1 MYLDYLKIT
10 SEIDNDQILIRYVKF
25 QSGLNLISDITDI
38 KNKTTTGNNI
48 GKSTLLELI
57 DICLGANDIDKIYS
71 DKKTNGINKKVKEF
85 LDNKK
90 VFVELSININDS
102 ENINIKRSLY
112 NNGKEIYFNHL
123 KIDKLKDLKSLL
135 NKYIFTNKF
144 DKPSLRDLI
153 PFFLR
158 KEEDALKPPLDI
170 FMDKTDNEKKY
181 QILVFLFGWS
191 NIELLSKLHNL
202 KMKDKKLKNDLK
214 VLKKRLD
221 DPNKI
226 ETLLKTINE
235 SIEEYKKQLKNLN
248 FSDNLMEAL
257 NKKNTIDISFINLQN
272 KKLNLE
278 YNINKHKESLES
290 LENNIS
296 QITREEL
303 KFLYKESK
311 YYLSNLNKDFEK
323 LIQFHNE
330 AISNEKKFIENNLNK
345 LTKELLEINKEL
357 EKIISE
363 KIEIETINDILNI
376 ENKINELEVQKGKYL
391 NEQEKWKTIDKESV
405 EIKKE
410 KEKIEDSIKESEKEL
425 KNNLDFFNTIYKEN
439 QLSLNTNRL
448 DLLVISYDEK
458 KGVDIISTDGKK
470 GTGAKMKDTLVFNIS
485 YAQFLNKCNINF
497 PTFFI
502 FDCSELIHENTREI
516 IFSELV
522 NKNNIQLILPVLT
535 SSLPEDIKNKINEY
549 SILRLSENEKLFKIE
564 IIEKIYP
571 MIAEGISFA
580 KEYDYA
586 NAKSKFEEVLLIDP
600 NRDDVNYYLG
610 LIYLNDHHNFNEK
623 KAKEYFKKALDIN
636 PHNYRALKDLGTYI
650 MANYSIDEG
659 IEYIFDSIKIKP
671 DYKEAYDKLE
681 EIYYKINNSSDEQFK
696 NKYKYILSKI
706 YLLTDIGD
714 KIEINLDIKEY
725 KLNDEII
732 DTKSIPEYDFAIV

>member
-57 DICLGANDIDKIYS
+57 DICLGANGIDRIYS
-71 DKKTNGINKKVKEF
+71 DKKTKGVNKKVKEF

-90 VFVELSININDS
+90 VFVELSININDK
-102 ENINIKRSLY
+102 NINIKRSLY
-112 NNGKEIYFNHL
+112 NNGKEFYVNNL

-135 NKYIFTNKF
+135 NEYIFANNF

-153 PFFLR
+153 PFFIR

-221 DPNKI
+221 APEKI
-226 ETLLKTINE
+226 ETLLKMINE
-235 SIEEYKKQLKNLN
+235 LIEEYKNQLKELN

-257 NKKNTIDISFINLQN
+257 NKKNIVDISFIDLQN

-278 YNINKHKESLES
+278 YNINKHKESLKS

-296 QITREEL
+296 QITKEEL
-303 KFLYKESK
+303 RSLYKESK
-311 YYLSNLNKDFEK
+311 YYISNLNKDFEK
-323 LIQFHNE
+323 LILFHNE
-330 AISNEKKFIENNLNK
+330 AVSNEKKFIENNLNK
-345 LTKELLEINKEL
+345 LNKELLEINKKL

-376 ENKINELEVQKGKYL
+376 ENKINELEVKKGKYL
-391 NEQEKWKTIDKESV
+391 NEQEKWKKIDEESS
-405 EIKKE
+405 EIKE
-410 KEKIEDSIKESEKEL
+410 EEEKIEDSIKECEKEL
-425 KNNLDFFNTIYKEN
+425 KDNLYFFNSFYKEN
-439 QLSLNTNRL
+439 QLFLNTNGL
-448 DLLVISYDEK
+448 DLLAISYDNK

-485 YAQFLNKCNINF
+485 YAQFLNECNINF
-497 PTFFI
+497 PRFFI

-535 SSLPEDIKNKINEY
+535 SSLPEDIKNKVNEY

-571 MIAEGISFA
+571 MIIEGILFA
-580 KEYDYA
+580 KEGDYA

-610 LIYLNDHHNFNEK
+610 LIYVNDHHNFNEE
-623 KAKEYFKKALDIN
+623 KAKEYFEKALAIN
-636 PHNYRALKDLGTYI
+636 PYNYRALKDLGTYI
-650 MANYSIDEG
+650 INNYGTIDEG
-659 IEYIFDSIKIKP
+659 IKYIFDSIKIKP

-706 YLLTDIGD
+706 YLLTDIGY

-732 DTKSIPEYDFAIV
+732 NIQSIPEYANYIA